1 LVAGKETMMSEA
13 IRAMPKH
20 ERMKLP
26 RQGMPTQDAQARARN
41 FDEVALGYPEEASL
55 LEAARCLQCKRPKCV
70 EGCPVEIDIP
80 AFIERLKEGDL
91 PGAALSLKGDNNL
104 PAICG
109 RVCPQETQCE
119 VLCVMGKKYEPVAI
133 GRLERYVA
141 DWDLAHPSPPPE
153 LPPPTGKKVAVIGCG
168 PAGLT
173 CAGDLARFGHTV
185 TLFEALHAPGGV
197 LIYGIPEF
205 RLPKHVVHAEVDYV
219 RSLGVE
225 IRLDTVIGKTY
236 TLNELLNEEGYEAIF
251 LGTGAGLPMFMHIPG
266 ENYNGVYSANEFLT
280 RVNLMKAYL
289 FPEWDTPVKVGNK
302 VAVVGAGNVAMDASR
317 CALRL
322 GAEEVHIVYRRS
334 PQEVPARA
342 EEVHHAEEEG
352 IIFDFLTNPVEI
364 YGNEQGWVSGMRCI
378 KMQLGEPDA
387 SGRRRPLPIE
397 GSEFDMD
404 VDMVV
409 MALGTRPNPLV
420 FTDSGGLERTRW
432 GTVVADEE
440 TGKTTVDR
448 VWAGGDIVTGAAT
461 VISAMGAGKRAAA
474 DIDRYLSGE
483 PVPAAEG
490 EVVAAAG

>member
-1 LVAGKETMMSEA
+1 MLEDVKSMS
-13 IRAMPKH
+13 KQ

-26 RQGMPTQDAQARARN
+26 RQPMPTQDPQERARN
-41 FDEVALGYPEEASL
+41 YHEVALGYPDETAL
-55 LEAARCLQCKRPKCV
+55 LEAFRCLQCKRPKCV
-70 EGCPVEIDIP
+70 EGCPVGVNIP
-80 AFIERLKEGDL
+80 AFIQYLKDGDL
-91 PGAALSLKGDNNL
+91 PGAVRSLKGDNNL

-119 VLCVMGKKYEPVAI
+119 ALCIMGKKHEPVAI

-141 DWDLAHPSPPPE
+141 DWDLAHPTAPPE
-153 LPPPTGKKVAVIGCG
+153 LPPASGKKVAVIGCG

-173 CAGDLARFGHTV
+173 CAGDLARYGHQV
-185 TLFEALHAPGGV
+185 TIFESLHAPGGV

-205 RLPKHVVHAEVDYV
+205 RLPKKIVHAEVDYV

-236 TLNELLNEEGYEAIF
+236 TLDELLHEQGYDAIF

-289 FPEWDTPVKVGNK
+289 FPEWDTPVKVGRK
-302 VAVVGAGNVAMDASR
+302 VAVIGAGNVAMDAARS
-317 CALRL
+317 ALRL
-322 GAEEVHIVYRRS
+322 GADEVHIVYRRS
-334 PQEVPARA
+334 AAEVPARA
-342 EEVHHAEEEG
+342 EEVHHAQEEG
-352 IIFDFLTNPVEI
+352 ILFDFLTNPVEI
-364 YGNEQGWVSGMRCI
+364 YGNEQGWVRGMKCI
-378 KMQLGEPDA
+378 HMKLGEPDA

-404 VDMVV
+404 VDMII

-420 FTDSGGLERTRW
+420 FTDAADLERTRW

-440 TGKTTVDR
+440 TGRTTKAR

-474 DIDRYLSGE
+474 DIDRFLRGE
-483 PVPAAEG
+483 T
-490 EVVAAAG
+490 VAVGQV

>member
-1 LVAGKETMMSEA
+1 MSQA
-13 IRAMPKH
+13 MKDMPKH

-26 RQGMPTQDAQARARN
+26 RQEMPVQDPEVRRAN
-41 FDEVALGYPEEASL
+41 YDEVALGYPEDTAL
-55 LEAARCLQCKRPKCV
+55 LEALRCLQCKRPKCV
-70 EGCPVEIDIP
+70 QGCPVGVDIP
-80 AFIERLKEGDL
+80 TFIERLKEGDM
-91 PGAALSLKGDNNL
+91 PGAARSLKGDNSL

-119 VLCVMGKKYEPVAI
+119 ALCVLGKKHEPVAI

-153 LPPPTGKKVAVIGCG
+153 VPPSSGKKVAVIGCG

-173 CAGDLARFGHTV
+173 CAGDLARYGHDV
-185 TLFEALHAPGGV
+185 TIFESLHAPGGV

-205 RLPKHVVHAEVDYV
+205 RLPKHIVHAEVDYV

-225 IRLDTVIGKTY
+225 VRLNTVVGKTF
-236 TLNELLNEEGYEAIF
+236 TLNELLEEQGYEAIF

-289 FPEWDTPVKVGNK
+289 FPEWDTPVKAGHK
-302 VAVVGAGNVAMDASR
+302 VAVVGAGNVAMDSARS
-317 CALRL
+317 ALRL
-322 GAEEVHIVYRRS
+322 GADEVHIVYRRS
-334 PQEVPARA
+334 AEEVPARA

-352 IIFDFLTNPVEI
+352 VIFDFLTNPVEI
-364 YGNEQGWVSGMRCI
+364 YGNDKGWVRGMRCI
-378 KMQLGEPDA
+378 RMKLGEPDA

-397 GSEFDMD
+397 GSEFDMEI
-404 VDMVV
+404 DMVI

-420 FTDSGGLERTRW
+420 FTDSGGLERTKW
-432 GTVVADEE
+432 GTAVADEE
-440 TGKTTVDR
+440 TGKTTKDR

-461 VISAMGAGKRAAA
+461 VISAMGAGKRSAA
-474 DIDRYLSGE
+474 DIDRFLRGE
-483 PVPAAEG
+483 TVPEADAIA
-490 EVVAAAG
+490 VAAAG